1 MSDSVGTFRLWT
13 EVVTRSA
20 FRAVWGVK
28 TSGMDGIP
36 RSGPLIVASNHFSVI
51 DPPLLASVLAPA
63 RKVRFMGKKELFE
76 RRNQPLGWF
85 LMQMGS
91 IPLDRSGADMGA
103 MREALEVLGKDGCL
117 GIFPEGTR
125 VKPGEKRAPKL
136 GVSFLAA
143 KTGARVLPVRVQG
156 TAEFPRAFPL
166 EVRCGSPLPPP
177 AEGREAASSFA
188 RAVMEAIYAL

>member
-1 MSDSVGTFRLWT
+1 MSNGDSVGTLRVWT
-13 EVVTRSA
+13 EVFTHATLSA
-20 FRAVWGVK
+20 IWGVK
-28 TSGMDGIP
+28 LTGLEAVP
-36 RSGPLIVASNHFSVI
+36 LSGPLIVACNHVSVL
-51 DPPLLASVLAPA
+51 DPPLLASSLAPA

-76 RRNQPLGWF
+76 NRPLGWF
-85 LMQMGS
+85 LRKMGS

-103 MREALEVLGKDGCL
+103 MREALDVLQKDGCL

-143 KTGARVLPVRVQG
+143 KTGALVLPVRVLG

-166 EVRCGSPLPPP
+166 EVRCGSPLAPP

-188 RAVMEAIYAL
+188 RTVMDAIYAL

>member
-1 MSDSVGTFRLWT
+1 LWT
-13 EVVTRSA
+13 EVAVHSA
-20 FRAVWGVK
+20 LSAVWGVR
-28 TSGMDGIP
+28 TAGLENIP
-36 RSGPLIVASNHFSVI
+36 RSGPLIVASNHVSML
-51 DPPLLASVLAPA
+51 DPLLLASTLAPA
-63 RKVRFMGKKELFE
+63 RKVRYMGKKELFQGWN
-76 RRNQPLGWF
+76 RPVGWF
-85 LMQMGS
+85 LLQLGS

-103 MREALEVLGKDGCL
+103 MRAALDVLESDGCL

-143 KTGARVLPVRVQG
+143 KTGARVLPVRVTG

-166 EVRCGSPLPPP
+166 EVRCGLPLAAP

-188 RAVMEAIYAL
+188 RAVMDAIYAL